1 MSRRRFRPNAKK
13 SIYFIAAYDSLCVK
27 IGVSQDVLAR
37 LSELQGANAEYLE
50 LLLHF
55 PVDGDAKAAEAE
67 LHEAFRE
74 YRKHGEWFAPNQLLN
89 QTMLR
94 LKKGEPLDQVL
105 AWLKTQPVGEPA

>member
-1 MSRRRFRPNAKK
+1 MTRRRSRPNAKR
-13 SIYFIAAYDSLCVK
+13 SIYFIAAYDSLRVK

-55 PVDGDAKAAEAE
+55 PVDGDAKSAEAE
-67 LHEAFRE
+67 LHEAFQA
-74 YRKHGEWFAPNQLLN
+74 YRLRGEWFAPSQLLN

-105 AWLKTQPVGEPA
+105 DWLKVQPVEERT